1 MLAEFNV
8 DAGKTATDGRG
19 HRTLQ
24 AHTGALDRVDQ
35 FLGNVFP
42 VFFKSLSAGFVG
54 LPFEFDAGSFENA
67 HRRPRDLGAYTIA
80 GDKSNFVGRL
90 SHCNRVTERL
100 SD

>member
-8 DAGKTATDGRG
+8 DAGKTAADGRG

-35 FLGNVFP
+35 LLGNVFP
-42 VFFKSLSAGFVG
+42 VFFKSLGAGFVG
-54 LPFEFDAGSFENA
+54 LPFELDAGSFENA
-67 HRRPRDLGAYTIA
+67 HRRPRHFGSDAIA
-80 GDKSNFVGRL
+80 GDESYFIRRL
-90 SHCNRVTERL
+90 SHCEIESL